1 MPRSPP
7 PTETV
12 AARFRREIE
21 QAESN
26 GAARA
31 AMTLKLTFYDHSR
44 LLRDPSLAVADISF
58 AKGVMS
64 YLGVAVTLGG
74 VTESALDCRDP

>member
-1 MPRSPP
+1 
-7 PTETV
+7 
-12 AARFRREIE
+12 
-21 QAESN
+21 
-26 GAARA
+26 
-31 AMTLKLTFYDHSR
+31 MTLKLTFYDHSR